1 MQIVFSG
8 WNHSKSSHRRL
19 WNLMEELPDCM
30 LRGLWAAMRKA
41 FPPAEPEPSWKK
53 KHHRTTPSITLYT
66 LSIPAHRISQ
76 PGWRNWDS
84 HCNEKG
90 ARRCMRDH
98 IRPPTKA
105 HQLEMIP
112 PANGSS
118 IGNLLRGLDFSA
130 NRMSSCK
137 LLDWKAYLW
146 ERKLKTYRT
155 VDWPHIHIT

>member
-1 MQIVFSG
+1 MKFNGGVAG
-8 WNHSKSSHRRL
+8 LHAERL
-19 WNLMEELPDCM
+19 VSCYAQ
-30 LRGLWAAMRKA
+30 GLSTSRAWAIL
-41 FPPAEPEPSWKK
+41 KK